1 MKTLRAL
8 LVAAFST
15 IASVAAV
22 AADWPSRPVKII
34 VPFGAGGQSDIVARL
49 IAQSLSETF
58 KQQFYV
64 ENQGGGGGVIASKSL
79 VRSEPDG
86 HTLMITGMATNILAP
101 AIQKNVGFDPIEDF
115 THISYIG
122 GSPSAFVVHP
132 STGVKNFE
140 EFMAWAKN
148 SPDGIQYVSPGLG
161 SGGNS
166 VAEFFASQAGIK
178 LVHIPHRGG
187 NTAVSD
193 LVAGHVKMGS
203 LTWSTTREHVSAGTL
218 MPIAVSSGEKVS
230 GFPNIPTFKEKGYPE
245 VVTTVWLSLS
255 GPRGL
260 PDEITKKLN
269 EETNRTIQ
277 LPHVKEHLERDAFD
291 IKLMSPAE
299 VTQLMKREYEKWVP
313 AMRQALKID

>member
-15 IASVAAV
+15 IASVDAV
-22 AADWPSRPVKII
+22 AADWPSHPDKII

-64 ENQGGGGGVIASKSL
+64 ENQGGGGGAIASKAL
-79 VRSEPDG
+79 VRSESDG

-101 AIQKNVGFDPIEDF
+101 AIQKNIGFDPIEDF

-140 EFMAWAKN
+140 EFMAWAKS

-166 VAEFFASQAGIK
+166 VAEFFASRAGIK

-203 LTWSTTREHVSAGTL
+203 LTWSTAREHVSAGTL
-218 MPIAVSSGEKVS
+218 VPIAVSSGDKVP
-230 GFPNIPTFKEKGYPE
+230 GFPNIPTFKEKGYPD

-260 PDEITKKLN
+260 PDGITKRLN
-269 EETNRTIQ
+269 EETNRIIQ

-299 VTQLMKREYEKWVP
+299 VTKLMKSEYEKWVP
-313 AMRQALKID
+313 AMRQALKIN